1 VGLIRS
7 REQVNYLDF
16 RSSPSFLVESLQAVG
31 GVEISV
37 VRSLVAAAERPA
49 AI

>member
-1 VGLIRS
+1 VGF
-7 REQVNYLDF
+7 E
-16 RSSPSFLVESLQAVG
+16 SSSSSVVESLQAVG

-37 VRSLVAAAERPA
+37 MRFLVAAAERPA